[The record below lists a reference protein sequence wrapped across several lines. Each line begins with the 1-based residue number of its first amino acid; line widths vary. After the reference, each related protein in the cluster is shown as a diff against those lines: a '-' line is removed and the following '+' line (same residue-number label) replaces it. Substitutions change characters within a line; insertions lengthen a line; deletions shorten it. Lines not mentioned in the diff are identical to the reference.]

1 LQARDY
7 RLLDTMKELGAFT
20 ALIIEPHAGM
30 RGSIHNM
37 LNLCGITKIDHAVS
51 SGTAIRPLK
60 SKSYDIILCEYD
72 LADGQDGQ
80 QLLEDLRH
88 NKLIP
93 LWTIFMMVTAERTY
107 QKVVSAAELAPTEY
121 LLKPFTADALL
132 ERLARAI
139 EKRALFRSVYQL
151 MEEGNLLEAIG
162 ECAAGESKNPRFA
175 IDFMRLR
182 AELHVILGQ
191 AAQAE
196 PIYQQL
202 LEMKAVAWARLGL
215 AKTLFMQNK
224 FGEAEA
230 ILTTL
235 VSDNSKFMDAY
246 DWLAKAHEANGQL
259 PAAKSVLETAV
270 ALSPHAVRR
279 LRKLGEVA
287 LEAGDVDTAERSFQ
301 QVVQKARYSEFRDP
315 EDHVQL
321 VRTLVQKGDT
331 TQAANVVRDL
341 EKSLAGVKK
350 TAACRAISAALIHEQ
365 QGDAERA
372 AEELSNAVAACRDGV
387 GLSNSM
393 KLALAKSCLEND
405 LEDGASEVM
414 LDVMNN
420 ASDGVAMAKAMKIF
434 EKAGR
439 RELAES
445 IAKESRKQVIA
456 LVSTGAEKAKL
467 GDFRGAVVLMTE
479 AAHKFPDNPQVVF
492 NAALALLKCLEN
504 MGWDNRMAENARW
517 YVESARRLDATN
529 PRLTPLAELYQA
541 VLKKYSI
548 TPAHVAA
555 KPMTRE

>member
-1 LQARDY
+1 
-7 RLLDTMKELGAFT
+7 MKELGAFT

-30 RGSIHNM
+30 RGSMHNM
-37 LNLCGITKIDHAVS
+37 LNLCGITKIEHAVS
-51 SGTAIRPLK
+51 AGTAIRPLK
-60 SKSYDIILCEYD
+60 NKMFDIILCEYD
-72 LADGQDGQ
+72 LSDGQDGQ

-107 QKVVSAAELAPTEY
+107 QKVVSAAELAPTDY

-132 ERLARAI
+132 ERLGRAI
-139 EKRALFRSVYQL
+139 EKRALFMAVYQL
-151 MEEGNLLEAIG
+151 MEEGNLLEAIN
-162 ECAAGESKNPRFA
+162 ECAAGEVKNPRFA
-175 IDFMRLR
+175 TDFMRLR

-191 AAQAE
+191 AAEAE

-202 LEMKAVAWARLGL
+202 FDMKAVAWARLGL
-215 AKTLFMQNK
+215 AKTLFMQSK

-259 PAAKSVLETAV
+259 PEAQSVLETAV

-287 LEAGDVDTAERSFQ
+287 LEAGDVDTAEKSFQ
-301 QVVQKARYSEFRDP
+301 QVVHKAKYSEFRDP

-321 VRTLVQKGDT
+321 IRSLVQKGDT
-331 TQAANVVRDL
+331 AQAATVVRDL
-341 EKSLAGVKK
+341 EKSLAGIKK
-350 TAACRAISAALIHEQ
+350 TAACRALSAALIHEQ
-365 QGDAERA
+365 QGDSERA
-372 AEELSNAVAACRDGV
+372 AEELNNAVAACRDGA
-387 GLSNSM
+387 GLSNAM
-393 KLALAKSCLEND
+393 KMTLAKSCLDND
-405 LEDGASEVM
+405 LESGASEIM

-420 ASDGVAMAKAMKIF
+420 TSDGAAMAKAMKIF
-434 EKAGR
+434 EQAGHK
-439 RELAES
+439 ELAEN
-445 IAKESRKQVIA
+445 IAKQSRKQVIE
-456 LVSTGAEKAKL
+456 LVSTGAERAKL
-467 GDFRGAVVLMTE
+467 GDYRGAVALMTE

-504 MGWDNRMAENARW
+504 LGWDNRMAEHARW
-517 YVESARRLDATN
+517 YVESARRLDAAN
-529 PRLTPLAELYQA
+529 PRLAPLAELYQA
-541 VLKKYSI
+541 VLKKYNI

-555 KPMTRE
+555 KPMLHE